1 MLLAIALSD
10 QRLRG
15 KRIYRSLLILPY
27 AMPGFISIIVWRGL
41 FNPRFGKVSELL
53 DPLLGIF
60 GASSP
65 PWLADPFWAKVAIL
79 VVSTWLTF
87 PYMFLIT
94 TGALTAIPAE
104 LIEAARVD
112 GARGIDGLSQGHIS
126 TTDGGDRTTSDRVV
140 RGQLQ

>member
-1 MLLAIALSD
+1 
-10 QRLRG
+10 
-15 KRIYRSLLILPY
+15 
-27 AMPGFISIIVWRGL
+27 MPGFISVIVWRGL

-53 DPLLGIF
+53 DPILGVF

-94 TGALTAIPAE
+94 TGALTAIPTD
-104 LIEAARVD
+104 LLEAARVD
-112 GARGIDGLSQGHIS
+112 GARGLDRIPTSHLPIV
-126 TTDGGDRTTSDRVV
+126 DGGDRPLADRLVC
-140 RGQLQ
+140 GQLQ